1 MRLSKIASSLG
12 ESATLRLNDT
22 AASLRAQGEPV
33 IHLGGGEPKG
43 KAPVEALD
51 AARRMLDTGEVRYT
65 PPDGTAALKK
75 AILGYTEQFYGRAAK
90 PENVLASSG
99 AKQAMYACMAA
110 ILDPG
115 DEVVFPAPY
124 WVSNPEMVRLA
135 QGRSVIVE
143 PPPGS
148 FVPTLPAIERAVSP
162 ATKVILLNSPN
173 NPSGMVYPEELLAG
187 VVELCERRGLW
198 LMLDDIYHRLLF
210 DGRRPVGAWQFAR
223 DRSESS
229 RIILINGVSK
239 QFAMTGFRIGWAV
252 AAKDLIEG
260 ATKIQSHQ
268 TSGPSALSQ
277 AAAVGAL
284 QGDPSCVESLRAT
297 LESARGVMIENL
309 RSIPGVAVTPPDG
322 TFYCFPDFR
331 AFGKSSVELAR
342 YLLEKVRVVT
352 VPGIEFGMEGH
363 LRLSFCGSVEE
374 GIEGIRRIRWALDPN
389 GAPEL
394 SIGDRRVK
402 RDPSA

>member
-1 MRLSKIASSLG
+1 M
-12 ESATLRLNDT
+12 
-22 AASLRAQGEPV
+22 
-33 IHLGGGEPKG
+33 
-43 KAPVEALD
+43 
-51 AARRMLDTGEVRYT
+51 
-65 PPDGTAALKK
+65 
-75 AILGYTEQFYGRAAK
+75 
-90 PENVLASSG
+90 LASSG
-99 AKQAMYACMAA
+99 AKQALAVCLQA

-135 QGRSVIVE
+135 GGTSVVVE

-148 FVPTLPAIERAVSP
+148 FVPTLAGIEHALGAR
-162 ATKVILLNSPN
+162 TKVVLLNSPN
-173 NPSGMVYPEELLAG
+173 NPTGMVYPEALVAD
-187 VVELCERRGLW
+187 VVGLCERHGLW

-210 DGRRPVGAWQFAR
+210 DGRHPINAWRFAR

-229 RIILINGVSK
+229 RIVLINGVSK

-252 AAKDLIEG
+252 ASQDLIEG

-284 QGDPSCVESLRAT
+284 EGDPACVETLRAT
-297 LESARGVMIENL
+297 LEHARNSMIERL
-309 RSIPGVAVTPPDG
+309 RTVPGVKIAPPDG
-322 TFYCFPDFR
+322 TFYCFPDCR

-342 YLLEKVRVVT
+342 LLLEKVRVVT

-374 GIEGIRRIRWALDPN
+374 ALVGIDRIRWALDPN
-389 GAPEL
+389 GPDEL
-394 SIGDRRVK
+394 VLGDRRIV
-402 RDPSA
+402 RDPRP